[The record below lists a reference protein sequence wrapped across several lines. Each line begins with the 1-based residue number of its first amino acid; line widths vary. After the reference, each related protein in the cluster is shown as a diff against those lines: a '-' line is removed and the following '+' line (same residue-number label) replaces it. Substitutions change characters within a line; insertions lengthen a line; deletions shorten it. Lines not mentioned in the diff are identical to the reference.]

1 MADSTIYPGVEDE
14 HQDSPTGPEGK
25 EMSFFEHLE
34 ELRWRIV
41 WILIGVVIGTIVCW
55 IFIDFLIDAIL
66 LRPITHLNASLSGS
80 QQPLRLQNL
89 KPFGQLF
96 LYMEVAITGGVILS
110 LPNLLYQIW
119 AFIAPGLMPKE
130 RKYIRAIV
138 FFSTFCFISGIVF
151 AYYVMLPAA
160 LQFFAGF
167 GTPTIQNNIAVNEYM
182 SFVISVLL
190 AAGVVFELPMVSWFL
205 SKIGILRP
213 EFMRRYR
220 RHSIV
225 VIFLLAA
232 ALTPGTDP
240 VSQIL
245 LAIPL
250 VVLYEISILV
260 SAWSWRGRKKS
271 GEAQR

>member
-1 MADSTIYPGVEDE
+1 MADPHTYPGVDE
-14 HQDSPTGPEGK
+14 EPQANGT

-41 WILIGVVIGTIVCW
+41 KMMAGIVLGGIICW
-55 IFIDFLIDAIL
+55 IFIDFLVSTVL
-66 LRPITHLNASLSGS
+66 LSPVVRLNASLAPG
-80 QQPLRLQNL
+80 QQPLHLQNL

-96 LYMEVAITGGVILS
+96 LYMEVALVGGVLLS
-110 LPNLLYQIW
+110 LPNVLYQVW
-119 AFIAPGLMPKE
+119 AFIAPGLMPNE
-130 RKYIRAIV
+130 RKYVRSIV
-138 FFSTFCFISGIVF
+138 FFSSFCFLAGTAF
-151 AYYVMLPAA
+151 AYFVMLPAA

-167 GTPTIQNNIAVNEYM
+167 GTPTIENNIAINEYM

-213 EFMRRYR
+213 EFMRKYR

-225 VIFLLAA
+225 VIFILAA
-232 ALTPGTDP
+232 FLTPGTDP

-245 LAIPL
+245 LAVPL
-250 VVLYEISILV
+250 LFLYEFSILV
-260 SAWSWRGRKKS
+260 SVWAWKGKKKQ
-271 GEAQR
+271 ETV